1 MKTNRLIIL
10 SVVFCV
16 VVLSIAAFF
25 KFRPH
30 EPVSAIP
37 QEFAQVPEKPKLI
50 AEFTAK
56 YHLRSMTGFDRIVP
70 KGFTSANTTGAR
82 SIYSVAFSP
91 VDASLIASIN
101 RNGTINLWDRD
112 NTEAPVKVLRHPEIF
127 ASIGFSPNG
136 KLLASA
142 RWELVLWDVAT
153 GNKINTLETSFNQFA
168 FSPNGKRL
176 ATIPDIPR
184 TNHVTGVKLWD
195 IQNPREI
202 TAVATLPFN
211 EAYKVN
217 RSACAVDISPDG
229 KWIAAGYANGTVN
242 VWDLQTEQL
251 VKTLDTSLNWMDYLK
266 FSPNNTYMVVGGE
279 DRELYPYHAAKGYIM
294 WELPSWERKGE
305 VLRGPI
311 ENMAISPDEKLCA
324 TANHLRYSGRGIEI
338 WDITDGAPITSIVKG
353 SPISGMPHVAYP
365 LEARDVAFSQDGRL
379 VVSGDEQGI
388 IRVWELT
395 PQQLALATKPL
406 NAVRILYYLPKGKTP
421 PPNIIQKIDATLRTV
436 QDLYADEMERHGFG
450 RKTFTYETDD
460 NGTAKVYLVKGSR
473 TYIPDLSS
481 DIWFVIF
488 DERSERFTRK
498 LNLSGMNRTFEFPSK
513 NEGYKDNIW
522 SDDIDGYSPGRLV
535 TARANNINRKTLM
548 YILRNA
554 FGLPY
559 RPFKYYDR
567 NALKKFFKRV
577 NNMMPWVRKWHE
589 LTRCEAAWLDKNRFF
604 NPNQPFFDKRP
615 QIEMTISNE
624 DSSDTRLFKFA
635 ITDEDGIH
643 QAQLFVPIDMES
655 QRWRKKFHECQE
667 LNGKKKTSAVFRIT
681 DPRIEAV
688 MFQMID
694 IHGNIAQGEF
704 GIRSQPP
711 ETTKEH

>member
-1 MKTNRLIIL
+1 MKIKGIIVFF
-10 SVVFCV
+10 VVFSV
-16 VVLSIAAFF
+16 VVLGIAAFF

-112 NTEAPVKVLRHPEIF
+112 NIEVPVKVLRHPEIF
-127 ASIGFSPNG
+127 ASIGFSPDG

-142 RWELVLWDVAT
+142 HWRLVLWDVAT
-153 GNKINTLETSFNQFA
+153 GKKINTLETSFNQFA
-168 FSPNGKRL
+168 FSPDSKRL
-176 ATIPDIPR
+176 ATIPD
-184 TNHVTGVKLWD
+184 GVKLWD
-195 IQNPREI
+195 IQDPKKVTE
-202 TAVATLPFN
+202 VATVPFDK
-211 EAYKVN
+211 AHKVYD
-217 RSACAVDISPDG
+217 SACAVDISPDG
-229 KWIAAGYANGTVN
+229 KWIAVGRANGTVN

-251 VKTLDTSLNWMDYLK
+251 VKVLDTSLHLMDYLK
-266 FSPNNTYMVVGGE
+266 FSPNNKYMVVGGE
-279 DRELYPYHAAKGYIM
+279 DHELYPYHAAKGYIM

-338 WDITDGAPITSIVKG
+338 WDITNGAPITSIVKG

-406 NAVRILYYLPKGKTP
+406 NVVRILYYLPTEKTP
-421 PPNIIQKIDATLRTV
+421 PPNIIEKIDATLKSV

-450 RKTFTYETDD
+450 RKTFTYETDA

-473 TYIPDLSS
+473 SYIPDFSS

-488 DERSERFTRK
+488 DERSDTFERK

-535 TARANNINRKTLM
+535 TARANNLNRKHLI
-548 YILRNA
+548 YLLRNA

-559 RPFKYYDR
+559 RPLNYYDR
-567 NALKKFFKRV
+567 NALKKFFNRV
-577 NNMMPWVRKWHE
+577 NNMMPWTRKWHE

-604 NPNQPFFDKRP
+604 NLNQPFFDKRP
-615 QIEMTISNE
+615 EIEMTVSNE

-667 LNGKKKTSAVFRIT
+667 LNGKKKASAVFRIT

-688 MFQMID
+688 MFRMID

-704 GIRSQPP
+704 GIRPKTDEP
-711 ETTKEH
+711 AKEH